1 MNIEQDLFKR
11 STLIPD
17 KLLSFGFVKEGNIYK
32 YSTKIM
38 NDKFRVD
45 IEVNEDVIHGKIYD
59 LSTNDEYTNFR
70 IEDFG
75 AFSNTVRE
83 KYIEVLKN
91 IRNNCFVSKY
101 FIGSQSNRIAN
112 MIVKNFNCEPEFLWE
127 KNPGYGV
134 FRNTPSDKWFAIIMN
149 IDKSK
154 VVSKS
159 SGEVEVINVKSDDNT
174 EIYLKK
180 KGIYP
185 AYHMNK
191 KSWIT
196 IILDDTLSDEEILNI
211 ISASYDLFPA
221 PNTWVIPANPKYYDL
236 ISDFAKSDIMLWH
249 QNINVSKN
257 DTVYIYVAEPYSAI
271 LYKCV
276 VIEANIPDGDKM
288 LMKLKLKKEYLK
300 EEYPFTKL
308 KEYGLTAIR
317 GPRTMPNKLAKVLAE
332 EK

>member
-1 MNIEQDLFKR
+1 M
-11 STLIPD
+11 TLDSIIVII
-17 KLLSFGFVKEGNIYK
+17 K
-32 YSTKIM
+32 KII
-38 NDKFRVD
+38 D
-45 IEVNEDVIHGKIYD
+45 ISLVWFIFY
-59 LSTNDEYTNFR
+59 
-70 IEDFG
+70 
-75 AFSNTVRE
+75 
-83 KYIEVLKN
+83 YILKN

-154 VVSKS
+154 IDSKS
-159 SGEVEVINVKSDDNT
+159 KGEVEVINVKSDDNT

-211 ISASYDLFPA
+211 ISASYDSFPA
-221 PNTWVIPANPKYYDL
+221 SNTWVIPANPKYYDL
-236 ISDFAKSDIMLWH
+236 ISGFAKSDIMFWH
-249 QNINVSKN
+249 QNMSVSK
-257 DTVYIYVAEPYSAI
+257 DDAVYIYVAEPYSAL
-271 LYKCV
+271 LYKCI

-288 LMKLKLKKEYLK
+288 LMKLKLKKEYPQSA
-300 EEYPFTKL
+300 YPFTKL

-317 GPRTMPNKLAKVLAE
+317 GPRTIPNKLAKILAE